1 MYNPTRVHFGKGV
14 TSKLSRTISS
24 FGTKVLFVYGKGS
37 IKKNGVYD
45 IVMEQLESIR
55 AEVYEYSGIRA
66 NPVIEDVDAAASL
79 GRAKEVDVI
88 LAVGG
93 GSVIDSAKI
102 ISITIPVD
110 HSGWLF
116 MNETMRPLRA
126 LPLVDILTLAA
137 TGSEMNR
144 FAVVQNNETMEK
156 IGFGHSLIYPKD
168 SFLDPSFTITVPR
181 DQTAYGIIDLIA
193 HCLEGYFGEGEAN
206 LSDRFVYA
214 IIKEAMEVGPLLM
227 ENLAN
232 YDLRARIMYAATNAL
247 NNLTFYGRKS
257 GDWGVH
263 SVGHAIS
270 LIYDTPHG
278 ATLSIAYLAWLRHFK
293 NKSASRIRELGKNLF
308 NVGDV
313 DETINRLEAFFKSLG
328 SPVRLKDLR
337 LSGERRKRE
346 IIEIMTS
353 NEVNGNHLKITSD
366 DVHKIVDLMFSRN

>member
-1 MYNPTRVHFGKGV
+1 M
-14 TSKLSRTISS
+14 
-24 FGTKVLFVYGKGS
+24 
-37 IKKNGVYD
+37 
-45 IVMEQLESIR
+45 
-55 AEVYEYSGIRA
+55 
-66 NPVIEDVDAAASL
+66 IEDVDAAASL